1 VTELIVASGPLRYL
15 GGSIE
20 TFALPM
26 GTFIVAA
33 WVLFAIYRRPHNVP
47 RLKYLRP
54 AHQVALGTREPGEEG
69 LVYVASAS
77 AASATAAPEAVT
89 EAEAPA
95 EADTQA
101 ETEAPAEADAQAETE
116 AEAPAEADAQA
127 KTEAEAPA
135 GTEAEALAV
144 TQADATVEAHAVNP
158 GSATAD
164 AGPEASADAEH
175 DGTSAEGETF

>member
-1 VTELIVASGPLRYL
+1 MTELIVASGPLRYL

-26 GTFIVAA
+26 GAFIVAA

-54 AHQVALGTREPGEEG
+54 AHQVALGTREPGTEG

-77 AASATAAPEAVT
+77 AASATAAPEAET

-95 EADTQA
+95 EANTQA
-101 ETEAPAEADAQAETE
+101 EAEAETPAEADAQAETE
-116 AEAPAEADAQA
+116 AEAPAE
-127 KTEAEAPA
+127 
-135 GTEAEALAV
+135 

-158 GSATAD
+158 GPATAD
-164 AGPEASADAEH
+164 PGPEASADAEH